1 MHLLIATLPELRYVK
16 GLTEKQRKKYL
27 KGASPQLVECFYQI
41 GLNFLYAGKDT
52 NGIMLEPAHIKRL
65 KKHKKSL
72 ISLVRAQNSKTKRKH
87 ILKGGFAL
95 ELLSLLSVVIASLA
109 SAL

>member
-1 MHLLIATLPELRYVK
+1 MQLIIATLPELRYVR
-16 GLTEKQRKKYL
+16 GLTEKQRQKYL
-27 KGASPQLVECFYQI
+27 KNASAQLVECFFQI
-41 GLNFLYAGKDT
+41 GLNFLYADQNT
-52 NGIMLEPAHIKRL
+52 NGITLKPVHIKRL

-72 ISLVRAQNSKTKRKH
+72 LSLVNTKNLKQRRKVL
-87 ILKGGFAL
+87 LKGGFAL